1 MVASVIGKKILK
13 AIVKTVTGRVVKVS
27 QPAAKAL
34 QTRKIA
40 SPLTTSETKKAAKA
54 AGMSKKKVGEA
65 STVQLNTFLINS
77 PRVPEVSTPT
87 VKKFIQTQEKKGKK
101 GVKVLKEE
109 KPKKPRQTDIV
120 IEETEYTK
128 KGPPATGFKEGE
140 VYIGTE
146 QKVKGPVIEQG
157 RRAEKVGE
165 PGATGRPRQVKKRG
179 ERAPKGGRQ
188 SESGVEIT
196 RQRRSPEEKPFGLT
210 KSGKPI
216 RKRTTYTPTKHTQR
230 SSVALESIEPLA
242 RGKKG
247 RELLGLA
254 SLSKKKQREQLKK
267 LIAKYTEQGGKITQ
281 LRPGSARAVTP
292 QKKLNKWEKELVKLD
307 KEGGIPESWNVD
319 IKGKGALE
327 KIEKA
332 LETQLFT
339 IGKGIGKVGQGK
351 GKIFPGGKAI
361 GRVGSNV
368 SDVNINAAQIK
379 KLHREGYTLEQ
390 VESAI
395 NKVSKGLVGIE
406 ARIRF
411 KKQPMRKLL
420 RTLRDAHP
428 NIKKALLGK
437 KKKPKKQTKALWK
450 APKKTRQAIKRQAGG
465 PVHRGTGVALR
476 GFGNAKYSNRLY

>member
-1 MVASVIGKKILK
+1 
-13 AIVKTVTGRVVKVS
+13 
-27 QPAAKAL
+27 
-34 QTRKIA
+34 RK
-40 SPLTTSETKKAAKA
+40 
-54 AGMSKKKVGEA
+54 
-65 STVQLNTFLINS
+65 
-77 PRVPEVSTPT
+77 
-87 VKKFIQTQEKKGKK
+87 
-101 GVKVLKEE
+101 
-109 KPKKPRQTDIV
+109 TDIV
-120 IEETEYTK
+120 IEETKYTK

-146 QKVKGPVIEQG
+146 QRVKGPVIEQG

-165 PGATGRPRQVKKRG
+165 PGTIGIPKQIRKRG
-179 ERAPKGGRQ
+179 ARVPKGGRQ

-196 RQRRSPEEKPFGLT
+196 RQRRSPKEKPFGLT

-216 RKRTTYTPTKHTQR
+216 RKRTTHTPTKHTQR

-292 QKKLNKWEKELVKLD
+292 QKKLNKWEEELVKLD

-332 LETQLFT
+332 LETQPFT
-339 IGKGIGKVGQGK
+339 IGKGVGKVGQGK

-361 GRVGSNV
+361 GRGNV

-390 VESAI
+390 VESAV

-420 RTLRDAHP
+420 KTLRDAHP

-437 KKKPKKQTKALWK
+437 KKKPKKETKALWK
-450 APKKTRQAIKRQAGG
+450 APKKTRQAIKRNMGG
-465 PVHRGTGVALR
+465 SVHRGTGAALR
-476 GFGNAKYSNRLY
+476 GFGNAKYSRKMY